1 MNTMREKQV
10 EEAVLRM
17 DLMNIHEDVIIMF
30 QKSGDITLSEN
41 GKYYPLDDQLK
52 EDIRR
57 FEQEHDA
64 TVFLVVRMAT
74 MYGTLDSLLFVGK
87 HEEEWEMSREDL
99 EDGYAMSYTINRD
112 YPECSEMGSICFAV
126 TECGV
131 IIRECALPGFVD
143 SKNEEKTERNAGYL
157 VVSHSGG
164 GMLRQ
169 GTRKGIRRT
178 PANRGMR
185 AHRIVKSL
193 DISEDVC
200 HGLCP

>member
-87 HEEEWEMSREDL
+87 HEEEWEQDREDL
-99 EDGYAMSYTINRD
+99 KNRMPLAYTFSFDDPQLSEIGYI
-112 YPECSEMGSICFAV
+112 
-126 TECGV
+126 V
-131 IIRECALPGFVD
+131 I
-143 SKNEEKTERNAGYL
+143 EKTMAGGL
-157 VVSHSGG
+157 
-164 GMLRQ
+164 
-169 GTRKGIRRT
+169 TRT
-178 PANRGMR
+178 W
-185 AHRIVKSL
+185 
-193 DISEDVC
+193 
-200 HGLCP
+200 

>member
-17 DLMNIHEDVIIMF
+17 DLMGIHEDVIIMF
-30 QKSGDITLSEN
+30 QKSGDVTLSEN

-87 HEEEWEMSREDL
+87 YDEEWELSREDV

-131 IIRECALPGFVD
+131 IIREG
-143 SKNEEKTERNAGYL
+143 
-157 VVSHSGG
+157 
-164 GMLRQ
+164 
-169 GTRKGIRRT
+169 
-178 PANRGMR
+178 
-185 AHRIVKSL
+185 
-193 DISEDVC
+193 
-200 HGLCP
+200 